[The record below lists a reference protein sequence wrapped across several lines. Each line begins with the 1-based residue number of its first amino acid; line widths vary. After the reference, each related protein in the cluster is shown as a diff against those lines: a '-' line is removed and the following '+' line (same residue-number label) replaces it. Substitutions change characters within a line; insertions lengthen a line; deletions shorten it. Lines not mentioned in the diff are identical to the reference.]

1 ASVWPRW
8 STGRFWTCAVNRRVG
23 RSPKRLCSVC
33 AKPTPSCSAASS
45 IHAATTRRN
54 GSIATCSASRPKGMT
69 KMTAKRSLTLLL
81 LVMLAGCS
89 SNAERAMPARI
100 LTAPDALA
108 GRAEILPVQQVLRPL
123 DVLEVIYHIDLDSD
137 AAYRIQNGDQLELN
151 FVTARGLNSSK
162 TVMPDGTVNLEYA
175 GTVKVAGLTVKE
187 AEQKITELYSQTL
200 RNPIISASVPRA
212 QSNLQNLRDT
222 LFSPGG
228 GMSRDI
234 TIGPDGRATFP
245 MLGNMPLTGVT
256 LQELEKA
263 LNQRYAREVGPL
275 RVDVLLKSSMP
286 NEVFILGEVGQPG
299 AYPVRRPIS
308 VLEALTLARG
318 HTPRSDLREV
328 MIVNRQGDQVVA

>member
-1 ASVWPRW
+1 M
-8 STGRFWTCAVNRRVG
+8 
-23 RSPKRLCSVC
+23 
-33 AKPTPSCSAASS
+33 
-45 IHAATTRRN
+45 
-54 GSIATCSASRPKGMT
+54 IAM
-69 KMTAKRSLTLLL
+69 RSLTLLL
-81 LVMLAGCS
+81 LAVLAGCS
-89 SNAERAMPARI
+89 SNSERSIPARI

-108 GRAEILPVQQVLRPL
+108 GRTEILPVQQVLRPM

-212 QSNLQNLRDT
+212 QSNLQSLRDT

-328 MIVNRQGDQVVA
+328 MIVNRQGDQVVARTYNIKAVLDDDASSLAYLQPDDLLFIPKTGLAKAGDTMKQLADVILFGGFNFGFSYQVDSKDSN